1 MKITV
6 AVVALLCAIALAPRA
21 DASRENNQAREQRGI
36 VRNMRVAYPQL
47 QTGARSLG
55 DFIAAGGD
63 PARIQPYLDAAR
75 QGLAAYP
82 HVWRFLVTQGG
93 QADPVAAAHL
103 DTLIA
108 ALRLSDAANRAGIS
122 SDLIDRSSVG
132 LLMNYGTLPTRPPE
146 PVPVTT
152 LVDGRTVIELRAAGK
167 ADINY
172 MNPYYNRALA
182 TEPTFVTT
190 FTPGQME
197 EALVAYM
204 RALDPMYADS
214 ALARRLSEL
223 PRVRLNLTEAA
234 IAANLFKVRALQAAG
249 GSR

>member
-21 DASRENNQAREQRGI
+21 DASREKNQAREQRDV

-47 QTGARSLG
+47 QAGARSLG

-63 PARIQPYLDAAR
+63 PAQIQAHLDAAR

-93 QADPVAAAHL
+93 QADAVAAAHL

-108 ALRLSDAANRAGIS
+108 ALRLSDAANRAGIP

-132 LLMNYGTLPTRPPE
+132 LLMNYATLPTRPPE
-146 PVPVTT
+146 PVAVTT
-152 LVDGRTVIELRAAGK
+152 LVDGRTAIELRPPGK

-172 MNPYYNRALA
+172 MNPYYHRALA
-182 TEPTFVTT
+182 AEPTFVAT
-190 FTPGQME
+190 FRPGSME
-197 EALVAYM
+197 QALVAYM
-204 RALDPMYADS
+204 QALDPHYPES
-214 ALARRLSEL
+214 TLARRLHEL
-223 PRVRLNLTEAA
+223 PRVKLDLPEEA
-234 IAANLFKVRALQAAG
+234 IAANLFKVRMILTAP
-249 GSR
+249 